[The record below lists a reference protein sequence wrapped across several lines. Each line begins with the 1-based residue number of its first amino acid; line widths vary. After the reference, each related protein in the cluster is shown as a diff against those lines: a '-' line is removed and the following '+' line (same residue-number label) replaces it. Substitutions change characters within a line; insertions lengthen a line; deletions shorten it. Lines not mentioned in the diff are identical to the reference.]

1 MFTNSLTY
9 KNLTEGAVIAA
20 GTTFACVKMI
30 QNSGHIIT
38 AIEALQGV
46 PAAQLGTVIG
56 GVVISGVAADIAAR
70 FLLERVIGIKNQM
83 FLHLAGTLAG
93 LAAGYGAGL
102 LIVKFK
108 AVAILLS
115 PTMFLTSVGMTA
127 FFIYKLVST
136 KYIPLFTTA
145 KLESKDLDIVE
156 HKMRIRKAV
165 EENPFIV
172 AINTLTAFTESI
184 LPPDQKYHA
193 NELNQMLHNIS
204 SSFKGMKGLESV
216 KELFD
221 MIDDNILAIALMN
234 TVIRTG
240 NQSHF
245 RLVLE
250 SLKHFVSQEEEY
262 VKKLNAM
269 QPGDTPPVEPK
280 NFLHTRIAKDVQEI
294 QRLQADFAAGRAPRL
309 PDVHGIAN
317 HKGKITWGAWGMKLF
332 LYLLTVARL
341 GEFAVKVPLYVIIKA
356 LHLGKV
362 FSKSDAKMNTDRYTF
377 LWNCAPAVAK
387 LLVVVAPQLLSL
399 HHWNK
404 YLAHFNEVEK
414 LIKSNTA
421 PTDIALREKKLQFYK
436 QVVEDISGP
445 QNIVDAC
452 DAAFNSLGKLHT

>member
-9 KNLTEGAVIAA
+9 RNLTESAVIAA
-20 GTTFACVKMI
+20 GTTFACIKMI
-30 QNSGHIIT
+30 QNSGRVIA

-56 GVVISGVAADIAAR
+56 SVVISGAAADTAVR

-83 FLHLAGTLAG
+83 FLHLAGSLAG

-102 LIVKFK
+102 LVVKFK
-108 AVAILLS
+108 IVAILLS
-115 PTMFLTSVGMTA
+115 PAMFLTGIGMTA

-172 AINTLTAFTESI
+172 VINTLTAFTESI

-193 NELNQMLHNIS
+193 NELNQMLHNTS
-204 SSFKGMKGLESV
+204 SSFKGMQGLESV

-234 TVIRTG
+234 TVIKTG
-240 NQSHF
+240 SQPNF

-250 SLKHFVSQEEEY
+250 SLRHFVKQEEEY
-262 VKKLNAM
+262 IAKLQAM
-269 QPGDTPPVEPK
+269 NPGDTPPVKPK
-280 NFLHTRIAKDVQEI
+280 NFLNTRITKDVLEI
-294 QRLQADFAAGRAPRL
+294 QYLQVDFAAGRAPRL
-309 PDVHGIAN
+309 PDIHGIAN

-341 GEFAVKVPLYVIIKA
+341 GELAVKVPLYVIIKA
-356 LHLGKV
+356 LHLGKA
-362 FSKSDAKMNTDRYTF
+362 FSKDAKMNTDRYTF

-436 QVVEDISGP
+436 QIVEDISGP